1 MRAESIDKERVYSVN
16 FVWLC
21 WWPCGFLEE
30 SRRHEEDGN
39 PVHLL
44 RYQDGGRGGR
54 VCLVDEL
61 GRDIN

>member
-44 RYQDGGRGGR
+44 RYQDGGRGGG
-54 VCLVDEL
+54 VECVWWMNGEE
-61 GRDIN
+61 I

>member
-44 RYQDGGRGGR
+44 RYQDGGRGG
-54 VCLVDEL
+54 
-61 GRDIN
+61 